1 MIIVYLI
8 IINRLSQK
16 SFAIS
21 LWSPS
26 QKLQKSQPSKIT
38 VLIKKKCSDIVIVDV
53 SWQLL
58 AAPAIPHLLKRCTTS
73 DCCATRYCATACSCA
88 TCYCATDCC
97 CCAIIYNWTIRPEQQ
112 SVVGAIHHLLKRYSR
127 DNVVLQIASMLINSA
142 TRNMQPGAMLLVLP
156 TTCST
161 VVHCIA
167 ATQLSSPA
175 TQLLTAGRQQR
186 IPFKQLV

>member
-1 MIIVYLI
+1 M
-8 IINRLSQK
+8 
-16 SFAIS
+16 
-21 LWSPS
+21 
-26 QKLQKSQPSKIT
+26 
-38 VLIKKKCSDIVIVDV
+38 LIKKKCSDIAIVDV

-58 AAPAIPHLLKRCTTS
+58 AAPAIRPLLKRCTTS

-97 CCAIIYNWTIRPEQQ
+97 CCAIIYNWTKRPERQ
-112 SVVGAIHHLLKRYSR
+112 SVVGAIHHLLKRCSR
-127 DNVVLQIASMLINSA
+127 DNIVLQIAFMLINSA

-161 VVHCIA
+161 VVHCIIA

>member
-1 MIIVYLI
+1 M
-8 IINRLSQK
+8 
-16 SFAIS
+16 S

-26 QKLQKSQPSKIT
+26 QKLRKSQPSKIT

-73 DCCATRYCATACSCA
+73 DCCATRYCAT
-88 TCYCATDCC
+88 DCC
-97 CCAIIYNWTIRPEQQ
+97 CCAIIYNWTIRPERQ
-112 SVVGAIHHLLKRYSR
+112 SVVGAIHHLLKRCSR
-127 DNVVLQIASMLINSA
+127 DNVVLQIAFMLINSA

-161 VVHCIA
+161 VVHYIA